1 MESQHVI
8 NPWRHRTYKE
18 SEHPLGG
25 THHDLETSSAFDGLF
40 QDPKE
45 VFYHSQRL
53 LQHLQTRQQQHRD
66 YEHNHAHSR
75 ESEDDETASED
86 TAWSRLGM
94 DSPLNLSSSTLGDP
108 TPLVFSLE
116 SSTEPEGNALQHLL
130 YTLQSEVKDSQATVY
145 ELESRLN
152 MAEHSNRLIVEE
164 LKTLLASAHG
174 SVTNP
179 PASHGDNSRMR
190 STRRGSPTNDDDSAA
205 AYNRICTA
213 LQSLINAAQ
222 SAVHDQAIALDSSG
236 IKIEEFSAQ
245 HSTAQQLSPW
255 MDSLKDSSSTIQLA
269 SRSSPRNSLTL
280 LHSPNLDYAPHHSL
294 SEFSS
299 APFYSGTDEVSKI
312 YWRQKHEEQHDRYRR
327 SCQRLT
333 LELEGRSLGTATESD
348 DSEAGMTLLRRS
360 QTTRPSSAQSS
371 TPTTPNQPLQSILR
385 SSKKTARLKK
395 KRQVQF
401 LNADVEV
408 EAPQEPESSEPSA
421 VLYRKQQRQKKRQ
434 YTDRS
439 VGSTHS
445 RGVIMQLYE
454 LWQQTWL
461 RTRIMHVITG
471 SVEVVIIIWVVIRAS
486 RATLTWFGI
495 QPSSVKEW
503 LAFIYGHRDS
513 TGASAKELYAAI
525 RRDGLQLRQIKAW
538 HRKEPEALV
547 GDLVAGAVASTS
559 LISPSA
565 MVYGPVKKVVAHAV
579 TGVAL
584 ALFSDGARRLLRKL

>member
-1 MESQHVI
+1 MIDYIRMSTCPIMPSVFRI
-8 NPWRHRTYKE
+8 N
-18 SEHPLGG
+18 
-25 THHDLETSSAFDGLF
+25 
-40 QDPKE
+40 
-45 VFYHSQRL
+45 
-53 LQHLQTRQQQHRD
+53 
-66 YEHNHAHSR
+66 
-75 ESEDDETASED
+75 
-86 TAWSRLGM
+86 
-94 DSPLNLSSSTLGDP
+94 
-108 TPLVFSLE
+108 
-116 SSTEPEGNALQHLL
+116 
-130 YTLQSEVKDSQATVY
+130 
-145 ELESRLN
+145 
-152 MAEHSNRLIVEE
+152 
-164 LKTLLASAHG
+164 SAHE

-179 PASHGDNSRMR
+179 SALHSGSPRRR
-190 STRRGSPTNDDDSAA
+190 STRRGTASDDDDSAA

-213 LQSLINAAQ
+213 LQSLIDAAQ
-222 SAVHDQAIALDSSG
+222 SAVHDQTTALDSSS
-236 IKIEEFSAQ
+236 IKTQEFTAQ
-245 HSTAQQLSPW
+245 RPPAQQLSPW
-255 MDSLKDSSSTIQLA
+255 MDSLRDPGSSIHLA

-280 LHSPNLDYAPHHSL
+280 LHPTKIDYAPHDSL
-294 SEFSS
+294 SEFSPT
-299 APFYSGTDEVSKI
+299 PFYSGTDEVSKI
-312 YWRQKHEEQHDRYRR
+312 YWRQKHEEQHDRYRK

-333 LELEGRSLGTATESD
+333 LELEGRYLGTTTESD
-348 DSEAGMTLLRRS
+348 DSETGPTLMRRS
-360 QTTRPSSAQSS
+360 QASRPSSAQSSTPS

-385 SSKKTARLKK
+385 SSKQTARLKK

-401 LNADVEV
+401 LNADIEV
-408 EAPQEPESSEPSA
+408 ETRQEPEPSQSSP
-421 VLYRKQQRQKKRQ
+421 VPYRKQQRQKQRQ
-434 YTDRS
+434 YTDKS

-445 RGVIMQLYE
+445 RGVVMQLYE

-495 QPSSVKEW
+495 QPTSIKEW

-538 HRKEPEALV
+538 NRKEPEALV

-565 MVYGPVKKVVAHAV
+565 MVYGPAKKVMAHAV

>member
-1 MESQHVI
+1 MPTCPIIPSIVRI
-8 NPWRHRTYKE
+8 N
-18 SEHPLGG
+18 
-25 THHDLETSSAFDGLF
+25 
-40 QDPKE
+40 
-45 VFYHSQRL
+45 
-53 LQHLQTRQQQHRD
+53 
-66 YEHNHAHSR
+66 
-75 ESEDDETASED
+75 
-86 TAWSRLGM
+86 
-94 DSPLNLSSSTLGDP
+94 
-108 TPLVFSLE
+108 
-116 SSTEPEGNALQHLL
+116 
-130 YTLQSEVKDSQATVY
+130 
-145 ELESRLN
+145 
-152 MAEHSNRLIVEE
+152 
-164 LKTLLASAHG
+164 SAHG
-174 SVTNP
+174 SVTSS
-179 PASHGDNSRMR
+179 PACHSNNSRIR

-222 SAVHDQAIALDSSG
+222 SAVHDQAIAQDSSI
-236 IKIEEFSAQ
+236 IKIEEFNAQ
-245 HSTAQQLSPW
+245 HSTAQRLSPW

-280 LHSPNLDYAPHHSL
+280 LHSPNVDYAPHDLL
-294 SEFSS
+294 SELSPT
-299 APFYSGTDEVSKI
+299 PFYSGTDEVSKI

-333 LELEGRSLGTATESD
+333 LELEGRSLGTTTESD
-348 DSEAGMTLLRRS
+348 DSEAGMTLIRRS
-360 QTTRPSSAQSS
+360 QTSRPSSAQSS
-371 TPTTPNQPLQSILR
+371 TSTTPSQPLQSILR

-401 LNADVEV
+401 LNADIEV
-408 EAPQEPESSEPSA
+408 EARQEPESSEPSA
-421 VLYRKQQRQKKRQ
+421 VLYRKQQRQKQRQ
-434 YTDRS
+434 YMDRS

-538 HRKEPEALV
+538 NRKEPEALV

-565 MVYGPVKKVVAHAV
+565 MVYGPAKKVMAHAV